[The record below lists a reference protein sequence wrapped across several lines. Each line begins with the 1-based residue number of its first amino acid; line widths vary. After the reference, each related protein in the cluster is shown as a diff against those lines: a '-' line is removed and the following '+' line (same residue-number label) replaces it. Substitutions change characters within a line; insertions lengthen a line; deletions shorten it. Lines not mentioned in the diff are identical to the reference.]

1 MRLNLFSAMSRRRMG
16 MAAMLSVVVILLTL
30 LAACGGSEPT
40 ARVVFITA
48 TFTPEPVVMV
58 VTATPTPQSPAEGA
72 VADTPLPPPTLAQP
86 SDTPPPPPTATPDQV
101 LTAQAILTAFATPQ
115 AQPSEASVPPTVTEA
130 PVPPTAASVATAA
143 PQPTAAAPKPT
154 AAPRSNPAQW
164 WVAYT
169 VVRPPFDNQSYSI
182 WMMRGN
188 GAEAEKVIDNASE
201 PSFTLNAGKLAYYHW
216 NDGIWV
222 IDLSKETN
230 THVVHNQWT
239 GFPSFSPDGAKI
251 AFQENVWPRKIHV
264 VNADGTGDAVITEGQ
279 RPFWSPKGG
288 LIAYDSCISND
299 CGIFTIQP
307 NGKGRQQLTKDGG
320 GAPTISPDGK
330 KIAYQ
335 SAADGDN
342 EIYVMNVDGSGKK
355 QLTKNNFNDALAA
368 WSPDGQY
375 IYFRSDQAGKGWAIM
390 RMRADGSDRTKII
403 DALVSPEYWEWEKMS
418 IAKEG

>member
-1 MRLNLFSAMSRRRMG
+1 MG
-16 MAAMLSVVVILLTL
+16 MAAVLLVALMLLTL

-48 TFTPEPVVMV
+48 TFTPEPGIMV
-58 VTATPTPQSPAEGA
+58 VTATPSPQSPAVGA
-72 VADTPLPPPTLAQP
+72 VADTPLPPPTQAEQP
-86 SDTPPPPPTATPDQV
+86 SDTPPLPPTATPDQV

-115 AQPSEASVPPTVTEA
+115 AQPTDTPI
-130 PVPPTAASVATAA
+130 PVPPTETPVPAQPVATAK
-143 PQPTAAAPKPT
+143 PSVPK
-154 AAPRSNPAQW
+154 SNPAQW

-264 VNADGTGDAVITEGQ
+264 VNADGTGDSMITEGQ

-307 NGKGRQQLTKDGG
+307 NGKGRQQLTKDAG
-320 GAPTISPDGK
+320 GAPAISPDGK

-390 RMRADGSDRTKII
+390 RMRADGSDRAKII